1 MNTITITEKHDS
13 FEINAAVHL
22 MGRDVLVVLFGGML
36 HIGAIGIGQP
46 RPSLKDEG
54 RISSTGSVFTFPG
67 HKEDVIA
74 KSMSEELARRL
85 NRKAVVVAGIHWD
98 KLITEELDVI
108 MGICNKITEK
118 IIAGIEKVK

>member
-46 RPSLKDEG
+46 GPSLKDEG